1 MAVVAPRFAV
11 VVDDEPLIC
20 SIIAE
25 ILEAERWSVSQASDA
40 LSAITA
46 IKSTNAEL
54 IIADIDLG
62 LGPTGIDVVQRARAE
77 NPEIGVVFITNLAD
91 PRITGKDW
99 KTIPS
104 DAAYIVKT
112 AISSTTALR
121 HAVTEALAG
130 KMSGARPAPAETATH
145 ALSNTQIGVLKL
157 VSEGLSNEEIA
168 VARDTSVRAVE
179 RLLARMMLA
188 ANVAPGPSARVQ
200 LARLYW
206 DQLNG
211 R

>member
-1 MAVVAPRFAV
+1 MSPQRSAV

-25 ILEAERWSVSQASDA
+25 ILEAENWSVVQTSDA
-40 LSAITA
+40 LTA
-46 IKSTNAEL
+46 FTAVKSTNASL

-62 LGPTGIDVVQRARAE
+62 LGPTGIEVVERSRQE

-91 PRITGKDW
+91 PRITGKGW
-99 KTIPS
+99 NAIPHNAS
-104 DAAYIVKT
+104 YT
-112 AISSTTALR
+112 AALR
-121 HAVTEALAG
+121 DAVTAALDQRTAPR
-130 KMSGARPAPAETATH
+130 RPVTIVSATH
-145 ALSNTQIGVLKL
+145 SFSTAQLGVLKL
-157 VSEGLSNEEIA
+157 LSESATNDEIA
-168 VARDTSVRAVE
+168 LARGTTVRAVE
-179 RLLARMMLA
+179 RILTRMMMTG
-188 ANVAPGPSARVQ
+188 NIPPGPSARVQ